1 MSLWDI
7 LVSIF
12 WFMLLVAWFWL
23 LIAIIGDIF
32 RDEKM
37 GGVAKGAW
45 CLFVILLPWLGVLMY
60 LIVRGRSMNE
70 RAARQAAEHE
80 KAFQQYVRTAAGPSE
95 PSVADEL
102 GKLADLRA
110 RGAISDADYESAKSR
125 VLGGTAPNATPGEVS
140 GDVPRHS
147 VNPV

>member
-23 LIAIIGDIF
+23 LIAIVTDIF

-102 GKLADLRA
+102 GKLADLRT
-110 RGAISDADYESAKSR
+110 RGVISDADYESAKTR
-125 VLGGTAPNATPGEVS
+125 VLGGTAPSAMPDE
-140 GDVPRHS
+140 VPRHS